1 MSEAAREMMM
11 YDAQKKSVGVAYLLW
26 FFLGT
31 LGGHRFYVGRTG
43 TAVAQLLLT
52 IAGACTMFLGVGF
65 FIVGCVGLWVLIDA
79 FLLPGIIRASNIT
92 LASRLARSGSSVY

>member
-1 MSEAAREMMM
+1 MSETAREMMM

-31 LGGHRFYVGRTG
+31 LGAHRFYAGRTG
-43 TAVAQLLLT
+43 TAIVQLLLT
-52 IAGACTMFLGVGF
+52 IAGACTMLLGVGF

-79 FLLPGIIRASNIT
+79 FLLPGIIRSFNVT
-92 LASRLARSGSSVY
+92 LANRFA